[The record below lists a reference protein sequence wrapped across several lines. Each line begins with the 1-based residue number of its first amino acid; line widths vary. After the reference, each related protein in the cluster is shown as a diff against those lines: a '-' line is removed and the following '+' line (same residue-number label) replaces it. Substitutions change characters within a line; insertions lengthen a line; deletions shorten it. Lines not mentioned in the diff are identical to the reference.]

1 LFLKEISDDFL
12 IELYREGNQIAI
24 DLLFERYHKFIY
36 GIIRDLFKN
45 ETEYLDYEELFQDSM
60 IVFISC
66 INKYDVDNGCFYFFV
81 RKSIERKLRFI
92 TKKSKAR
99 KSVLSLDE
107 YMYLDGDE
115 RKIDYIAEKE
125 NSNNLYME
133 IEDKLGDFENEIV
146 RLKMEGYTYE
156 EMASLLG
163 IGKQSVYRKINK
175 IKNILKDITKNWL
188 NSNFVIKFIRVNRD
202 DLIERESYINM

>member
-1 LFLKEISDDFL
+1 M
-12 IELYREGNQIAI
+12 
-24 DLLFERYHKFIY
+24 
-36 GIIRDLFKN
+36 FKN

-92 TKKSKAR
+92 TKKSKVR

-175 IKNILKDITKNWL
+175 IKNILKDITKN
-188 NSNFVIKFIRVNRD
+188 
-202 DLIERESYINM
+202 